1 MATTHTRDQL
11 PFPLP
16 GGGAAEV
23 AVPAPT
29 TGDQRWAGAPTAH
42 LAADGTTLLA
52 HRLRDA
58 SGDRVAVAASGDGVR
73 FTPLV
78 EVTPAGLGVAMVE
91 RSALVPVPDGWR
103 LYVSCAVPGSK
114 DWFVGLLEATTI
126 EGLAAAPLRR
136 LGLGGPQE
144 AVKDP
149 VLRRGPG
156 GWSMWVCVHHL
167 DVPGAEDR
175 MSTAYA
181 TSADGVSWRRHGTV
195 LRGRAGEWDAR
206 GVRVTSVLPD
216 GRACYDGRATAEE
229 NWYERTGV
237 AVPAGAGGGPG
248 APLRA
253 VGGPVADLR
262 YLDVV
267 PLTGG
272 GHRLYWEARRPDG
285 AHELRTELVP
295 ARGGAT

>member
-1 MATTHTRDQL
+1 VV
-11 PFPLP
+11 
-16 GGGAAEV
+16 V
-23 AVPAPT
+23 A
-29 TGDQRWAGAPTAH
+29 G
-42 LAADGTTLLA
+42 
-52 HRLRDA
+52 
-58 SGDRVAVAASGDGVR
+58 SGDGVR

-91 RSALVPVPDGWR
+91 RSALVPVPGGWR

-114 DWFVGLLEATTI
+114 DWFVGLLEAATI

-136 LGLGGPQE
+136 LDLGGPQE

-195 LRGRAGEWDAR
+195 LSGRAGEWDAR

-237 AVPAGAGGGPG
+237 AVPAGPGGRPG

-267 PLTGG
+267 PLPGG